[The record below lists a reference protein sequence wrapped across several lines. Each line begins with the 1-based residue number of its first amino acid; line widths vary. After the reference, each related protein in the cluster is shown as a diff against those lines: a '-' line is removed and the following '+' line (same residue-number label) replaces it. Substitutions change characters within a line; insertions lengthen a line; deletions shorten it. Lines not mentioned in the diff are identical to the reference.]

1 MKNTIFTTAIM
12 AAALG
17 FSQAASAQTAEDNKN
32 AEFLTIGVGGTF
44 GKPKILNHLENLAIP
59 QITINYKLTTTE
71 RVTTREKG
79 SGQTAG
85 AKITAYLETTDGQ
98 LSTADFQ
105 EVSDHFYDY
114 FYKKLKAAGIDTI
127 AWSKITA
134 EDFYKESDEKKAD
147 EDQEKRGGQVWVSNN
162 ARGGNTIYGGKIG
175 FAFGKGMRAVKFAK
189 ALDAPTGYFYL
200 TVDFADVTV
209 GLDIKSGTHE
219 GYYSVTKTVN
229 YKYDAAVRPNMKIT
243 TNELGMSM
251 LENGKGVVENLT
263 LNEEIESNTKFH
275 TAVNEDQSRMK
286 NNPFRFAKEMKPVV
300 VETTKAQYKAAAKKA
315 LEKYADAFVAK
326 VKIMKKD

>member
-1 MKNTIFTTAIM
+1 MKNRIITLAMTAAIM
-12 AAALG
+12 GYGITA
-17 FSQAASAQTAEDNKN
+17 QAQSAEDNKN
-32 AEFLTIGVGGTF
+32 AEFLTVGVGGTF

-59 QITINYKLTTTE
+59 QVTINYKLSTTE

-85 AKITAYLETTDGQ
+85 AKVTAYLETTDGQ
-98 LSTADFQ
+98 LTTADFQ
-105 EVSDHFYDY
+105 EVSNYFYDY
-114 FYKKLKAAGIDTI
+114 FQKKLKANGIDTI
-127 AWSKITA
+127 AWSTITA
-134 EDFYKESDEKKAD
+134 ADFYKSSDEKKAD
-147 EDQEKRGGQVWVSNN
+147 EDQEKKGGQVWVTNN
-162 ARGGNTIYGGKIG
+162 ARNGNTIYGGKIG
-175 FAFGKGMRAVKFAK
+175 FVFGKGMRAVKFAK
-189 ALDAPTGYFYL
+189 ELDAPTGYFYL

-219 GYYSVTKTVN
+219 GYYAVTRTIN

-263 LNEEIESNTKFH
+263 LNEEIESKAKFH

-300 VETTKAQYKAAAKKA
+300 VETTREQYKAAAKKA